1 MQALLHINIIRIEIN
16 ENEEAFAL
24 FERTNA
30 RGKALEVSDLL
41 KNHIFMKKSDEDSEK
56 IEDAWEIIT
65 QNSKNQIIRM
75 LKYFY
80 VSKNG
85 YTTKSKLYR
94 IKKLGES
101 NIDKLLYD
109 IKEFSNFMIL
119 FLMEMKLK

>member
-1 MQALLHINIIRIEIN
+1 MIFLKTKINEKITSTNLTYFMQALLHINIIRIEIN

-80 VSKNG
+80 VSKN
-85 YTTKSKLYR
+85 TLY
-94 IKKLGES
+94 
-101 NIDKLLYD
+101 Y
-109 IKEFSNFMIL
+109 
-119 FLMEMKLK
+119 